1 MRTVPARLLIGA
13 TFLVAGFGV
22 LTDGSPLRIMD
33 FKDRECRTAS
43 VALSSA
49 CPAGCMPRPL
59 NEPSDRTKPT
69 ECRSR
74 LWVRTCGKDCEPSPG
89 YARASDG
96 ALVDGRRIVLALEAE
111 PDAALEGVLQELG
124 ATLETRFDGMF
135 RYDVTLSADAAD
147 LKETKKRLSAL
158 PGVRSVEYLP
168 R

>member
-1 MRTVPARLLIGA
+1 MIGA
-13 TFLVAGFGV
+13 TLLVAGFGV

-43 VALSSA
+43 VALASA
-49 CPAGCMPRPL
+49 CPAGCVPRPL
-59 NEPSDRTKPT
+59 NEPSDRAKPT

-74 LWVRTCGKDCEPSPG
+74 LWVRTCGKACDPSPG

-96 ALVDGRRIVLALEAE
+96 ALVDGRRLVLALDAA
-111 PDAALEGVLQELG
+111 PDAALENVLKELG

-135 RYDVTLSADAAD
+135 RYDVTLAAD
-147 LKETKKRLSAL
+147 TPDLEETKKRLSAL
-158 PGVRSVEYLP
+158 PGVRSVEDLP